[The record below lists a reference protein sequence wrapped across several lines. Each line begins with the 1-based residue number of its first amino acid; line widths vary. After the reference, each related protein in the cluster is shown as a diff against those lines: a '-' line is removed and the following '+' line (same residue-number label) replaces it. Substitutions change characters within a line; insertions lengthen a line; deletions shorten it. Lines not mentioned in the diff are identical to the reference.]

1 MTFTKA
7 FFTEE
12 DIFYRR
18 LVKLKRS
25 LKVIA
30 LSKLTIDC
38 LDKMEIPKSKVR
50 YRETNKTYTNKKSET
65 INFSYTLA
73 NITYNNKKRSLSKTK
88 NADRIMSGM
97 NNLQL
102 QYLLELR
109 TETQMNLNCNL
120 QNAAMYCNSLNS
132 LPKHI
137 NTYYF
142 NVEDEITKACM
153 ELEASN
159 EYSRIINDLYNV
171 SQKEEEEIEYS
182 NSWRETQKNTFN
194 NKIID
199 LYGEKYRSKNEVIAS
214 VCADNCGL
222 FINPEPFYPGTK
234 LRADFGL
241 MCASASQ
248 DKQGRF
254 IIKEKYVEILGKCG
268 DEAYDT
274 KTKLKQNTAR
284 KLGIPILFINMTD
297 EQNETGTT
305 LSRFDMRKIEN
316 ILIDFYLNKNIIENK
331 ICLPY

>member
-38 LDKMEIPKSKVR
+38 LDKMGIPNSVVR
-50 YRETNKTYTNKKSET
+50 YKQTHKYYKNKDS
-65 INFSYTLA
+65 IISDLSYTVA
-73 NITYNNKKRSLSKTK
+73 NFTYNNQSHTLSKSK
-88 NADRIMSGM
+88 KSNYIISNMS
-97 NNLQL
+97 NTQL

-109 TETQMNLNCNL
+109 TETQTNLNSHL

-171 SQKEEEEIEYS
+171 SQKEEEIEYS

-199 LYGEKYRSKNEVIAS
+199 LYGEKYRSKNEVITS

-297 EQNETGTT
+297 EQNEAGTT